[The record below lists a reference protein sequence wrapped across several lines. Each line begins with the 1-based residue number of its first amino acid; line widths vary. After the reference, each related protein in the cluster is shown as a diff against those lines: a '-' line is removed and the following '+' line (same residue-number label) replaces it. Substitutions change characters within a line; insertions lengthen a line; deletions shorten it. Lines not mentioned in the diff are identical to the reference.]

1 MQDPSSGFPG
11 STAVLAVAG
20 LVALIAGLA
29 VLMRGAG
36 ARGRRA
42 AIAVLA
48 VGGAGLF
55 LGGTAFAA
63 PLSIR
68 AAGEASIA
76 AVPATTTS
84 PTPTST
90 PSAPLLASVALA
102 ELTVKGP
109 SPMTG
114 YQRVAD
120 FGKAWTD
127 VDGNDCDTRDDVL
140 RRDLQNVKG
149 APCKVRSGILHDPY
163 TGDTITFTRGV
174 TTSEAVQIDHVVPLA
189 DAWRT
194 GAQKLTRT
202 ERVALAN
209 DPVNLFAVDG
219 PTNIRKGDGDAATWL
234 PPRKAFRCTYVAHQ
248 IAVKRTYRLWVTK
261 AERAAMQRILVR
273 CPDQTLP
280 VEAVVVPTD
289 EVVHPGG
296 LCAEIGAVGHTA
308 KGTAMRCRVTS
319 TDDRARWRRA

>member
-20 LVALIAGLA
+20 LVALVAGLA

-36 ARGRRA
+36 ARGRRG

-48 VGGAGLF
+48 IGGAGLF

-63 PLSIR
+63 PLSIGS
-68 AAGEASIA
+68 AGTASITTVPRTA
-76 AVPATTTS
+76 APA
-84 PTPTST
+84 
-90 PSAPLLASVALA
+90 PSGPLLASVAL
-102 ELTVKGP
+102 EQLTVKGP

-114 YQRVAD
+114 YRRVAD

-127 VDGNDCDTRDDVL
+127 VDGNACDTRDDVL
-140 RRDLQNVKG
+140 RRDLLEVKG
-149 APCKVRSGILHDPY
+149 AVCTVRSGILHDPY
-163 TGDTITFTRGV
+163 TGDTITFTRGQ

-194 GAQKLTRT
+194 GARKLTKAQ
-202 ERVALAN
+202 RVALAN

-219 PTNIRKGDGDAATWL
+219 PTNTRKGDGDAATWL

-248 IAVKRTYRLWVTK
+248 IAVKRSYHLWVTK
-261 AERAAMQRILVR
+261 AERAAMQRVLVR
-273 CPDQTLP
+273 CPDQKLP
-280 VEAVVVPTD
+280 VAAPVVRPAEA
-289 EVVHPGG
+289 VHPGA
-296 LCAEIGAVGHTA
+296 LCADEGAIGRTE
-308 KGTAMRCRVTS
+308 KGTAMRCRETS